1 MTMGC
6 RIKETMDE
14 SEEGY
19 YILAE
24 VVNRAT
30 SAVWTLFSKGMQRYN
45 FLRYILH
52 VFDNFLDI
60 FPRNR

>member
-1 MTMGC
+1 MTMEC
-6 RIKETMDE
+6 RIKERMDE

-30 SAVWTLFSKGMQRYN
+30 SAVWTLFFKGDAK
-45 FLRYILH
+45 I
-52 VFDNFLDI
+52 
-60 FPRNR
+60 